1 MGGQACFLAV
11 FQHLLPKDQGD
22 DGWGGQGQASRM
34 TPCSTRRHV
43 PSASSLAELARVSR
57 KQQWAA
63 HRGEPCRRRG
73 VRQRGEA
80 DQLAKEESPRS
91 LAATILHALRRISVF
106 RSPRD
111 LPGSV
116 YNKMDAGSS
125 SPFYAR
131 ILRFTFS
138 YISANTW
145 PFGRPA
151 ARLGRPSPAGPLSVT
166 STSISE
172 LGRVYLRFHSVHAL
186 PPEAL

>member
-1 MGGQACFLAV
+1 MSA
-11 FQHLLPKDQGD
+11 
-22 DGWGGQGQASRM
+22 
-34 TPCSTRRHV
+34 
-43 PSASSLAELARVSR
+43 ASSSGRLTGESLAGGA
-57 KQQWAA
+57 
-63 HRGEPCRRRG
+63 GCGRG
-73 VRQRGEA
+73 VRRTSWLRKRAPEA
-80 DQLAKEESPRS
+80 SPPPS
-91 LAATILHALRRISVF
+91 CTPYAAFVF

-145 PFGRPA
+145 PFGRSA

-172 LGRVYLRFHSVHAL
+172 LGGVYLRFHSVHAL